1 MWHGTMMQIFM
12 RAIVPAVVMPLLAL
26 ALPVAI
32 AATPAQTNAPAA
44 PQTPV
49 RVETVAAGLVNPW
62 GLQFLPDGRMLVT
75 ERPGRLRIIGKDGRL
90 SPPVEG
96 VPEVHARGQGGLLD
110 VRLATDFAMSGGIY
124 LSLSE
129 PRGWGASATTVVA
142 ARLDLAA
149 AGSGARLVDV
159 RPIFQQ
165 QPAQRTSHHYG
176 SRIVPAKDGTL
187 FITTGDRGLGGPA
200 QQPDVTIGKVI
211 RINRDGSAPKDNPHK
226 PGWAAEVWSIGHRN
240 IQGAIVDPGSGQL
253 WTVEHGARGGD
264 ELNAPQAGG
273 NYGWPVISY
282 GRNYDGSSIGVG
294 SAQEGMEQ
302 PVYYWDPSIA
312 TSGLALYDGDLFKS
326 WKGNLLVGGLAGARL
341 ARLVMEGGRVVAQEV
356 LLADR
361 GERIRD
367 VRVGHDGA
375 VYLLVDDDDGKVLRV
390 SPAS

>member
-1 MWHGTMMQIFM
+1 MWCCK
-12 RAIVPAVVMPLLAL
+12 PARFLLPAAVAAVAVLAL
-26 ALPVAI
+26 SVGASAVR

-49 RVETVAAGLVNPW
+49 RVETVATGLVNPW

-75 ERPGRLRIIGKDGRL
+75 ERPGRLRIVGKDGRL
-90 SPPVEG
+90 SPPIEG
-96 VPEVHARGQGGLLD
+96 VPAVYARGQGGLLD
-110 VRLATDFAMSGGIY
+110 VRLAADYAATGSIY
-124 LSLSE
+124 LSYSE
-129 PRGWGASATTVVA
+129 PRGPGVSATTVIS
-142 ARLDLAA
+142 ARLELAVS
-149 AGSGARLVDV
+149 GGGARLVDV

-187 FITTGDRGLGGPA
+187 YITTGDRGLGSPA

-211 RINRDGSAPKDNPHK
+211 RINRDGSAPMDNPRK
-226 PGWAAEVWSIGHRN
+226 PGWAAEVFSIGHRN
-240 IQGAIVDPGSGQL
+240 IQGAIVDPDSGQL

-264 ELNAPQAGG
+264 ELNAPQAGR

-282 GRNYDGSSIGVG
+282 GRNYDGSAIGVG

-341 ARLVMEGGRVVAQEV
+341 VRLVMDGGRVIAHED

-367 VRVGHDGA
+367 VRVGPDGA

-390 SPAS
+390 TPLS